1 MKLYW
6 IKRPEHKDM
15 YQEGY
20 IGITTTEGINGR
32 LYTHFNKLKNNSHP
46 NPKLQNAYNK
56 DSNLIVETIYKGSI
70 KNCIKKEKK
79 LRPYKNVGWNILEG
93 GGLPPLHNG
102 YIWFTNGKKN
112 KLDIDCPTGY
122 WPGRL
127 TVQGENHGHY
137 GKPKKYKTIGFKK
150 GYTPWNKGLSLG
162 PKTIVKCPNCNK
174 KGGLPIM
181 KRFHFTNCKE
191 INNGK

>member
-1 MKLYW
+1 
-6 IKRPEHKDM
+6 M